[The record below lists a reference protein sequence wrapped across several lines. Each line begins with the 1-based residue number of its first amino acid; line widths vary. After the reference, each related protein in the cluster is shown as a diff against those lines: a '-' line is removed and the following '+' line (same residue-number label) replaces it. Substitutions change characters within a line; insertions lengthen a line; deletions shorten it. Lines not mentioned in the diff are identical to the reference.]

1 MDSSGQK
8 AKRELA
14 SSAIE
19 QQPDLDAVFST
30 FFEKVE
36 QLPSV
41 AKPRS
46 AKEYLQSNRSK
57 IIHALSKGY
66 TYEDLAILLKDCGF
80 SISASTLRRYI
91 GAVKGRKGDATEP
104 VADADIEAATDSSG
118 LLTQLSK
125 EADTTLEDYQPKLK
139 PRRK

>member
-8 AKRELA
+8 PQDSLA
-14 SSAIE
+14 SSSA

-66 TYEDLAILLKDCGF
+66 TYEDLAAILKECGF

-91 GAVKGRKGDATEP
+91 GAVKGRKGDAIEP
-104 VADADIEAATDSSG
+104 VADISAATDSSR
-118 LLTQLSK
+118 LSTELSL
-125 EADTTLEDYQPKLK
+125 EADTTQQDYQPKLK

>member
-8 AKRELA
+8 PQSSLA
-14 SSAIE
+14 SKST

-30 FFEKVE
+30 FFEKLE
-36 QLPSV
+36 QLPSI

-46 AKEYLQSNRSK
+46 AKEYLQSNRAS

-66 TYEDLAILLKDCGF
+66 TYEDLVALLKDCGF

-91 GAVKGRKGDATEP
+91 GAVKGKKGDAIEP
-104 VADADIEAATDSSG
+104 VAQSVDTTDASR
-118 LLTQLSK
+118 LLTQL
-125 EADTTLEDYQPKLK
+125 EQNADTTQQDYQPKLK

>member
-19 QQPDLDAVFST
+19 QQPDLEAVFST
-30 FFEKVE
+30 FFEKLE

-46 AKEYLQSNRSK
+46 AKEYLQSNRAS

-66 TYEDLAILLKDCGF
+66 TYEDLVALLKDCGF
-80 SISASTLRRYI
+80 SISASTLRRYM
-91 GAVKGRKGDATEP
+91 GAVKGRKGDAIEP
-104 VADADIEAATDSSG
+104 VADLDAATDSSG
-118 LLTQLSK
+118 FLTELSK

>member
-1 MDSSGQK
+1 MDSSGQNPTG
-8 AKRELA
+8 ELA
-14 SSAIE
+14 SSSSAK
-19 QQPDLDAVFST
+19 QPDLDAVFST

-46 AKEYLQSNRSK
+46 AKEYLQSNRDL

-104 VADADIEAATDSSG
+104 VADISAATDSSRFS
-118 LLTQLSK
+118 TELSK
-125 EADTTLEDYQPKLK
+125 EANTTLEDYQPKLK

>member
-8 AKRELA
+8 PTGELA
-14 SSAIE
+14 STSST

-46 AKEYLQSNRSK
+46 AKEYLQSNRAS

-66 TYEDLAILLKDCGF
+66 TYEDLAALLKDCGF

-91 GAVKGRKGDATEP
+91 GAVKGKKGEP
-104 VADADIEAATDSSG
+104 ISQEADISAATDSSRFS
-118 LLTQLSK
+118 TELSHPNP
-125 EADTTLEDYQPKLK
+125 TTLEDYQPKLK

>member
-8 AKRELA
+8 PKRSLA
-14 SSAIE
+14 SSSSA
-19 QQPDLDAVFST
+19 QLPDLDAVFST
-30 FFEKVE
+30 FFEKLE

-46 AKEYLQSNRSK
+46 AKEYLQSNRAS

-66 TYEDLAILLKDCGF
+66 TYEDLVALLKDCGF

-91 GAVKGRKGDATEP
+91 GAVKGKKGDAIEL
-104 VADADIEAATDSSG
+104 VAQSVDTTDASK
-118 LLTQLSK
+118 LLTQL
-125 EADTTLEDYQPKLK
+125 EQNADTTLEDYQPKLK